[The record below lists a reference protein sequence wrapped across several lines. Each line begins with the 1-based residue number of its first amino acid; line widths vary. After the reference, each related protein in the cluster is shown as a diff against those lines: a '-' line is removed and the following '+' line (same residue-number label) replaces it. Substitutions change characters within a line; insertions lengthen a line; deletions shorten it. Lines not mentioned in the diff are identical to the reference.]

1 MGSQLAAYLPS
12 ATMSLYRSIAVGSAM
27 VAMASAFEIDEGA
40 PLIQTALEMVS
51 RASSS
56 SEVLSLNLTNLIILL
71 ALKIA
76 IVAFGLFSGGA
87 TGRSDSGSEISKEEI
102 TGGMCFLM
110 YTAGDLDKMS
120 CIKRAACERPQEAKQ
135 LLAASKMWYNIHKVL
150 QVVPFD
156 SEMKPIMS
164 HVTEAV
170 ELSEVGDCS
179 AYDW

>member
-1 MGSQLAAYLPS
+1 
-12 ATMSLYRSIAVGSAM
+12 MSLYRTLAVGSAM
-27 VAMASAFEIDEGA
+27 VGMASALAIQEEA
-40 PLIQTALEMVS
+40 PLLETALQMVS

-71 ALKIA
+71 ALKVA

-87 TGRSDSGSEISKEEI
+87 TGRSDSTNEITKEEI

-120 CIKRAACERPQEAKQ
+120 CIKRAASERPQEAKQ

-164 HVTEAV
+164 HVAEAI
-170 ELSEVGDCS
+170 EHGDSGNECS
-179 AYDW
+179 AFDW